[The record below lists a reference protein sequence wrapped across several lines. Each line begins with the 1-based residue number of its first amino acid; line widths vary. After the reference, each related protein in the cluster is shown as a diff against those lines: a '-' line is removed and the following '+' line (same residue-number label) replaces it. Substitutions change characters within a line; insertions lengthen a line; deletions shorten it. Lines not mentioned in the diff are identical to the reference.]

1 MCTFDSIDVFHS
13 GERKHLRL
21 DLVMWNACSFVHCNG
36 STQKEQCQSATE
48 QSTEAPFF
56 CHHRR
61 SVGRCAV
68 HSQTIAS
75 HCCCQ
80 CNFRFGVVKTTS
92 STPRVCSMLSVLFYN
107 DFFIVC
113 PMFAYILFE
122 SKRIGVNIVCYRMLM
137 DSIGHA
143 YSKLWTSDLDII
155 WESQFTVLFG
165 FVELWQWA

>member
-113 PMFAYILFE
+113 QCLPTFYSNQKESESISFAIECWWTQL
-122 SKRIGVNIVCYRMLM
+122 VMHIVSCEHRTSTKYGNHSSQSYS
-137 DSIGHA
+137 DS
-143 YSKLWTSDLDII
+143 
-155 WESQFTVLFG
+155 
-165 FVELWQWA
+165 